1 MTMPLRMQCGV
12 LLVDDDEDVLASMVK
27 VLRRRLP
34 HNKIYTAATC
44 WSALAL
50 LEKHAIDP
58 DALSRRL
65 VEEVGSVP
73 DERSL
78 RVNDG
83 LLSGFE
89 LHRICLERIGVI
101 VLDYAMPELTGF
113 EVADR
118 QICRGLG
125 KVLLTGQASPR
136 HAIEGFNAGVI
147 DRFIRKDD
155 REAIRR
161 VVDYVRELE
170 RKVTASVGDAALSIL
185 QRQSLSFLGNP
196 ALLALLADVTRDAE
210 AVWVTVSLTPPGVT
224 AIDKAGRLKRW
235 LVMDDEAGA
244 SQLEVAREAGAPEAF
259 MRAILRGTHLPF
271 FLDARNAGGYYE
283 HGLEWSAGL
292 HKIIA
297 AEIPGFK
304 VAELPRCFPV

>member
-1 MTMPLRMQCGV
+1 M
-12 LLVDDDEDVLASMVK
+12 
-27 VLRRRLP
+27 
-34 HNKIYTAATC
+34 
-44 WSALAL
+44 
-50 LEKHAIDP
+50 
-58 DALSRRL
+58 
-65 VEEVGSVP
+65 P

-78 RVNDG
+78 R
-83 LLSGFE
+83 
-89 LHRICLERIGVI
+89 
-101 VLDYAMPELTGF
+101 
-113 EVADR
+113 
-118 QICRGLG
+118 LG

-136 HAIEGFNAGVI
+136 HGIGGFNAGVI

-185 QRQSLSFLGNP
+185 QRQSLPFLGNP
-196 ALLALLADVTRDAE
+196 ALLALLADVTRDAA

-259 MRAILRGTHLPF
+259 MKAILRGTHLPF
-271 FLDARNAGGYYE
+271 FLGAGNAGGYYE

>member
-1 MTMPLRMQCGV
+1 M
-12 LLVDDDEDVLASMVK
+12 
-27 VLRRRLP
+27 
-34 HNKIYTAATC
+34 
-44 WSALAL
+44 
-50 LEKHAIDP
+50 
-58 DALSRRL
+58 
-65 VEEVGSVP
+65 P

-78 RVNDG
+78 R
-83 LLSGFE
+83 
-89 LHRICLERIGVI
+89 
-101 VLDYAMPELTGF
+101 
-113 EVADR
+113 
-118 QICRGLG
+118 LG

-136 HAIEGFNAGVI
+136 HAIDGFNAGVI

-185 QRQSLSFLGNP
+185 QRQSLPFLGNP

-271 FLDARNAGGYYE
+271 FLGARNAGGTTNMA
-283 HGLEWSAGL
+283 WSGQRACTKSSPPRSQGSRSRNFQDASRFDRGVSGAGVDTRTPEGVGTSPQLCVTRPLTL
-292 HKIIA
+292 HQSRVWLDDPERQIGGIA
-297 AEIPGFK
+297 
-304 VAELPRCFPV
+304 V